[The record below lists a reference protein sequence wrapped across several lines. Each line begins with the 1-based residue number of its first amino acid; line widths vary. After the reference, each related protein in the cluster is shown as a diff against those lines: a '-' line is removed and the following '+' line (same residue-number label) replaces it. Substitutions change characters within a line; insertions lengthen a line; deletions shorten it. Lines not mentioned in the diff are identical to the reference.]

1 MEFLQFCN
9 TNANLVEFTQITS
22 AIKSIDYKAETT
34 DMEKMTHY
42 TKSLFQM
49 KEVSEIIQPFST
61 TARYINNQLFFSP
74 LESYYSKLKSGTT
87 MQYPIEAFTE
97 KGVSVDEY
105 FTGMYTH
112 FSSKWGSLK

>member
-9 TNANLVEFTQITS
+9 TNENLVEFTKITS
-22 AIKSIDYKAETT
+22 AIKSIDYTAKPEDMAE
-34 DMEKMTHY
+34 MTHY

-74 LESYYSKLKSGTT
+74 LESYYSKLQSGTT
-87 MQYPIEAFTE
+87 MQYPIEAFKE
-97 KGVSVDEY
+97 KGVSVNEY
-105 FTGMYTH
+105 FNGMYTY
-112 FSSKWGSLK
+112 FSNKWGSLK